1 MGRSRFLVR
10 FLVAAAALAPW
21 LPTPGAWGRNSVPEL
36 DVQPS
41 CRAAAAAATVVG
53 RTDDNCHAD
62 EKSAREAVEREWDS
76 FSATDRRHCHSL
88 VTTGGPPSYVEFLS
102 CLEVSRDARKI
113 DQGRPQRANGGSQD
127 GATTGAEK

>member
-1 MGRSRFLVR
+1 MGRSRFPVR

-21 LPTPGAWGRNSVPEL
+21 LPTPGAWGRDSVPEL

-62 EKSAREAVEREWDS
+62 EKLARAAVE
-76 FSATDRRHCHSL
+76 
-88 VTTGGPPSYVEFLS
+88 
-102 CLEVSRDARKI
+102 
-113 DQGRPQRANGGSQD
+113 
-127 GATTGAEK
+127 